1 MLKKRI
7 IPMLLYAHGRLV
19 KTAGF
24 DLASARDVGDPAK
37 SVGVYNSQQAD
48 EIVLLNIERTGRG
61 WKSLAPLVE
70 QVAQVCFTPLTIGG
84 GISTFADAAALI
96 SSGADKVVINSAAYR
111 DKGLITQV
119 ADRFGSQAVMIGIDV
134 RRDPVSDRPVLYS
147 DCGSSI
153 ETVTLE
159 AHLDACVAAG
169 AGEVLI
175 QSIDRDGRMNGY
187 DLELLRTVVGSVRV
201 PVIGAGGSGD
211 YDQLRD
217 GFLDGGVAALA
228 CASIFHFSDSNPMR
242 AKAHLSNFGL
252 RFKIV

>member
-19 KTAGF
+19 KTVGF
-24 DLASARDVGDPAK
+24 DLDSARDVGDPAK

-61 WKSLAPLVE
+61 WHSLAPLVE
-70 QVAQVCFTPLTIGG
+70 TVAQGCFTPLT
-84 GISTFADAAALI
+84 
-96 SSGADKVVINSAAYR
+96 
-111 DKGLITQV
+111 
-119 ADRFGSQAVMIGIDV
+119 IGIDV
-134 RRDPVSDRPVLYS
+134 RRDPLSDRPVLYS
-147 DCGSSI
+147 DCGSLI

-187 DLELLRTVVGSVRV
+187 DLELLRTVVRSVRV

-252 RFKIV
+252 CFKVV